1 MDYVVKMDGE
11 KVRMF
16 NGVDYDKVE
25 EWANLHCRSGK
36 VRIVSISDCG
46 RLPKASS
53 RVRPNLNMPDL
64 VYKPFVSLS

>member
-16 NGVDYDKVE
+16 NGVDYNKVI
-25 EWANLHCRSGK
+25 EWARLHCRGK
-36 VRIVSISDCG
+36 VQIVSMSDCG

-53 RVRPNLNMPDL
+53 RVRPNLDMPEL
-64 VYKPFVSLS
+64 RYKPFVSLS